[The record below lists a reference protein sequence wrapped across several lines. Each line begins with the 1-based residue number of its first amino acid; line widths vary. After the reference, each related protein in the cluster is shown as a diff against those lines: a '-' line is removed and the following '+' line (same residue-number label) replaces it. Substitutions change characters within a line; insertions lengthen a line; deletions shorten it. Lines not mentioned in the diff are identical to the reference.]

1 MALDPTLLVTRLFEQ
16 IAAENFDFT
25 VTASDSED
33 ESRWLQLR
41 GNSINLPYPYA
52 DEPQGVLSA
61 FDMFGSLW
69 WSVESWQPNGYVTID
84 WGPPATG
91 PLPLNENENNN
102 GNGNGTDTDTDNN
115 EYGNE
120 QDEKAILATVVG
132 RLAMNYLR
140 LPIDSGRWTVE
151 EG

>member
-1 MALDPTLLVTRLFEQ
+1 MALDPTLLVARLFEQ
-16 IAAENFDFT
+16 IAAEDFDFT
-25 VTASDSED
+25 VTASDRED

-61 FDMFGSLW
+61 FDVFGSVS

-91 PLPLNENENNN
+91 PLLLNDNDNNYN
-102 GNGNGTDTDTDNN
+102 DNYNN
-115 EYGNE
+115 EYGDE
-120 QDEKAILATVVG
+120 QDEKAMLATVVG
-132 RLAMNYLR
+132 RLATNYLR
-140 LPIDSGRWTVE
+140 LPIDSGRWTVK